1 MHAANSR
8 VPPFRHLVHRRGQEL
23 RRRVRQWCLLLADPV
38 MAYEMARA
46 RDRRRWLGSISGSTG
61 APLHHLEER
70 DAHACVVAL
79 SPRDQRR
86 TLESGRVNRPA
97 REKGKKRR
105 QRRFR
110 SPVVVCGVLISVP
123 SCSLKRGAGGREQD
137 T

>member
-1 MHAANSR
+1 M
-8 VPPFRHLVHRRGQEL
+8 
-23 RRRVRQWCLLLADPV
+23 RQWCLLLADPV

-97 REKGKKRR
+97 REKGKKKKEGR
-105 QRRFR
+105 
-110 SPVVVCGVLISVP
+110 GVLGAP
-123 SCSLKRGAGGREQD
+123 SLFAGC
-137 T
+137 